1 MITRYFGFPRCGK
14 TTTLTKL
21 AITHQRLIDLG
32 LSKYQAVYSNVPI
45 AYPGIKSIK
54 FENLGK
60 MDYHDCVIFIDEG
73 RIFADC
79 RNYKE
84 FDHEKVVYFAT
95 HGHDRVDIH
104 IFSHDVNDLDKSIRN
119 CSEDVVYV
127 QKILMFTRYIRIP
140 RAIRFPELTGEILMG
155 YRAPNLFENIFFG
168 KIYLRRRWYQYFDS
182 WNTYGVRKPVVGS
195 TYPGDPPKGATWIK
209 NHITMPIRNKLL
221 QIRQRKHKKK
231 S

>member
-14 TTTLTKL
+14 TTTLAKL
-21 AITHQRLIDLG
+21 AITAQRRIDLG

-79 RNYKE
+79 RNYKD

-119 CSEDVVYV
+119 CSEDVIYV
-127 QKILMFTRYIRIP
+127 QKMLMFTRYIRIP

-168 KIYLRRRWYQYFDS
+168 KIYLRRRWYKYFDS

-195 TYPGDPPKGATWIK
+195 TYPGDPPKGATWVK

-221 QIRQRKHKKK
+221 QIRQRKYKKK